1 MESSTDWNAWHADY
15 ADANSALSRRLR
27 VIQQHIA
34 DWLNE
39 TAPASVSALSVCAGD
54 GRDLIDVLGQR
65 RDAARVSALLVEA
78 DEQLVARAT
87 ARAAACD
94 LPGVTV
100 SCADAG
106 RMGAYM
112 SVGPADLVLLSGV
125 FGNIS
130 DDDVRRT
137 IDALPQLMAA
147 GGTLVW
153 TRHRKAPD
161 LTPLIRQWLEEAGF
175 SELSFTTPQDVF
187 VSVGVHRFGCA
198 PVPKDPAAQLFTFM
212 R

>member
-1 MESSTDWNAWHADY
+1 M
-15 ADANSALSRRLR
+15 R

-87 ARAAACD
+87 AMAAAY
-94 LPGVTV
+94 V
-100 SCADAG
+100 
-106 RMGAYM
+106 
-112 SVGPADLVLLSGV
+112 SVGSADLVLLSGV

-187 VSVGVHRFGCA
+187 FSVGVHRFGCA
-198 PVPKDPAAQLFTFM
+198 PVPKDPGAHLFAFI